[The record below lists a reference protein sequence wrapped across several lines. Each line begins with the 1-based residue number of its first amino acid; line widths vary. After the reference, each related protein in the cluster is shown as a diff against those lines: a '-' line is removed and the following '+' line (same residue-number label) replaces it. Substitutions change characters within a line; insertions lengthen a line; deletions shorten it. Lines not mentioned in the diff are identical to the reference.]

1 MTPIICTDVERH
13 KGLPLYTVKV
23 YDIDHPV
30 NFHSYDCLFFQQRF
44 NLEELLKEAK
54 EKIKEYETI

>member
-30 NFHSYDCLFFQQRF
+30 NFHSYDCLFFEQGF
-44 NLEELLKEAK
+44 NLEKLLEEAK
-54 EKIKEYETI
+54 ERIKEYGTV